1 MATYEELRQRHVADA
16 ASMLPGMMERL
27 DWSAERLAAHRQA
40 ELRRLVR
47 VAKDL
52 SPWHRKRLSDVNPD
66 EVDESMLAELPV
78 MTKDDLMANFDEI
91 VTDDR
96 LHLDVVE
103 DHLDSL
109 TDDAY
114 LFDRYHAVA
123 SGGSTGR
130 RGVFVYD
137 WDSWA
142 IFYWSALRYEI
153 RALRQDADLAAA
165 PARGAMVYAHHATHV
180 SGAMGQTFA
189 TGEVELHRFP
199 VTLPLD
205 EIVAGLNACQP
216 TLLLSGY
223 PSVLFGLA
231 KEARQGRLRIA
242 PARISCAGEPLLPE
256 IRAAL
261 EEAWNVPVINLYG
274 ASEFGGHVSCGL
286 GPGLHLSDDLAIFEP
301 VDAAGRP
308 VAPGVCSDK
317 IYVTNLFNY
326 TMPLIRYEVTDQL
339 RFIDGACTCGSA
351 HQLIAD
357 PQGRQDDCFR
367 YGDLTINAHVFRSV
381 LGRQRN
387 VLEYQVRQTA
397 SGADVAVRCIGSVN
411 CAEIAAEI
419 TRDLKTL
426 GVDSPEITVVPV
438 EHLERHERS
447 GKLKRFIPLAAKG

>member
-16 ASMLPGMMERL
+16 ASMLPGMLERL
-27 DWSAERLAAHRQA
+27 DWSADRLAAHRQA

-52 SPWHRKRLSDVNPD
+52 SPWHRKRLADVNPD
-66 EVDESMLAELPV
+66 EVDESRLAELPV
-78 MTKDDLMANFDEI
+78 MTKDDLMADFDEI

-109 TDDAY
+109 TADAY

-142 IFYWSALRYEI
+142 VFYWSALRYEI
-153 RALRQDADLAAA
+153 RALRQDANRAAA
-165 PARGAMVYAHHATHV
+165 PRRGALVYAYHATHV

-189 TGEVELHRFP
+189 TGEIELHRFP

-205 EIVAGLNACQP
+205 EIVAGLGACQP
-216 TLLLSGY
+216 TLLSGY

-274 ASEFGGHVSCGL
+274 ASEFGGTASCGL
-286 GPGLHLSDDLAIFEP
+286 GPWLHLSDDLVIIEP

-308 VAPGVCSDK
+308 VPPGVCSDK

-326 TMPLIRYEVTDQL
+326 TMPFIRYEVTDQL
-339 RFIDGACTCGSA
+339 QFLDGACPCGSA
-351 HQLIAD
+351 HQRIAD

-367 YGDLTINAHVFRSV
+367 YGDLTVNAHVFRSV
-381 LGRQRN
+381 LSRQRN
-387 VLEYQVRQTA
+387 VVEYQVRQTA
-397 SGADVAVRCIGSVN
+397 SGADVAVRCIGPVN
-411 CAEIAAEI
+411 CGEVATEI

-426 GVDSPEITVVPV
+426 GLDSPEITVVPV
-438 EHLERHERS
+438 EHLERIAAS
-447 GKLKRFIPLAAKG
+447 GKLKRFIPLGAKA

>member
-16 ASMLPGMMERL
+16 ASKLPGMMERL

-52 SPWHRKRLSDVNPD
+52 SPWHRKRLADVDP
-66 EVDESMLAELPV
+66 EQVDESTLAELPV
-78 MTKDDLMANFDEI
+78 MTKDDLMSNFDEI

-109 TDDAY
+109 TSDAY

-142 IFYWSALRYEI
+142 VFYCSALRYEI
-153 RALRQDADLAAA
+153 RALRRDAGLAAA
-165 PARGAMVYAHHATHV
+165 PARGAFVYAHHATHV
-180 SGAMGQTFA
+180 SSAMGQTFA

-205 EIVAGLNACQP
+205 EIVAGLNGCQP
-216 TLLLSGY
+216 TLLSGY

-231 KEARQGRLRIA
+231 KEAREGRLRIA
-242 PARISCAGEPLLPE
+242 PARVSCAGEPLLPE

-274 ASEFGGHVSCGL
+274 ASEFGGHLSCGL
-286 GPGLHLSDDLAIFEP
+286 GPGLHLSDDIAIFEP
-301 VDAAGRP
+301 VDTAGRP
-308 VAPGVCSDK
+308 IPPGECSDK

-326 TMPLIRYEVTDQL
+326 AIPLIRYEVTDQIRL
-339 RFIDGACTCGSA
+339 IDGRVP
-351 HQLIAD
+351 AD
-357 PQGRQDDCFR
+357 
-367 YGDLTINAHVFRSV
+367 RSI
-381 LGRQRN
+381 
-387 VLEYQVRQTA
+387 
-397 SGADVAVRCIGSVN
+397 S
-411 CAEIAAEI
+411 
-419 TRDLKTL
+419 
-426 GVDSPEITVVPV
+426 
-438 EHLERHERS
+438 
-447 GKLKRFIPLAAKG
+447 

>member
-16 ASMLPGMMERL
+16 AGMLPGLLERL
-27 DWSAERLAAHRQA
+27 DWSADRIAAHRQA

-52 SPWHRKRLSDVNPD
+52 SPWHRKRLADVNPD
-66 EVDESMLAELPV
+66 EVDETTLAELPV
-78 MTKDDLMANFDEI
+78 MTKDDLMSNFDEI

-103 DHLDSL
+103 DHLGSL
-109 TDDAY
+109 TGDAY
-114 LFDRYHAVA
+114 LFDRYHACA

-137 WDSWA
+137 WDTWS
-142 IFYWSALRYEI
+142 IVYWSTLRYEL
-153 RALRQDADLAAA
+153 RAVRERADRPTAAA
-165 PARGAMVYAHHATHV
+165 RVAIVAADHATHI
-180 SGAMGQTFA
+180 SSAIAQTFA
-189 TGEVELHRFP
+189 NSELELHRFP

-205 EIVAGLNACQP
+205 EIVAELNACQP
-216 TLLLSGY
+216 TLLGGY
-223 PSVLFGLA
+223 PSTLYALA
-231 KEARQGRLRIA
+231 DQTRQGRLRIA
-242 PARISCAGEPLLPE
+242 PIRVSCAGEPLLPE

-261 EEAWNVPVINLYG
+261 EGAWTVPVINIYG
-274 ASEFGGHVSCGL
+274 ASEFGCHGACGL
-286 GPGLHLSDDLAIFEP
+286 GPWLHLSEDLVITEP

-326 TMPLIRYEVTDQL
+326 TMPFIRYEVTDQMRL
-339 RFIDGACTCGSA
+339 VEGPCPCGSA
-351 HQLIAD
+351 HQRIAD

-367 YGDLTINAHVFRSV
+367 YGDLTVNAHVFRSV

-387 VLEYQVRQTA
+387 VVEYQVRQTA
-397 SGADVAVRCIGSVN
+397 SGADVAVRCIGPVDCVEVAS
-411 CAEIAAEI
+411 EI

-426 GVDSPEITVVPV
+426 GLDSPDITVVPV
-438 EHLERHERS
+438 ERLERIASS
-447 GKLKRFIPLAAKG
+447 GKLKRFIPLGVKA

>member
-1 MATYEELRQRHVADA
+1 MASYEELRQRHVADA
-16 ASMLPGMMERL
+16 AGLLPGLMERL

-52 SPWHRKRLSDVNPD
+52 SPWHRKRLSDVDPD

-109 TDDAY
+109 TGDAY

-137 WDSWA
+137 WDTWSIA
-142 IFYWSALRYEI
+142 YWSTLRYEI
-153 RALRQDADLAAA
+153 RALRMKAERPTA
-165 PARGAMVYAHHATHV
+165 PARVAIVAAHHATHISSAIV
-180 SGAMGQTFA
+180 QTFA
-189 TGEVELHRFP
+189 NSELELHRFP

-205 EIVAGLNACQP
+205 EIVGGLNACQP
-216 TLLLSGY
+216 ALLCGY
-223 PSVLFGLA
+223 PSALYALA
-231 KEARQGRLRIA
+231 AEALSGRLRIA
-242 PARISCAGEPLLPE
+242 PVRVSCAGEPLLPE

-261 EEAWNVPVINLYG
+261 EEAWGVPVINIYG
-274 ASEFGGHVSCGL
+274 ASEFGCHGSCGL
-286 GPGLHLSDDLAIFEP
+286 GPWLHLSEDLVITEL
-301 VDAAGRP
+301 VDVAGRP
-308 VAPGVCSDK
+308 VNPGNCSDK

-326 TMPLIRYEVTDQL
+326 TMPFIRYEVTDQL
-339 RFIDGACTCGSA
+339 RVLEGPCPCGSG
-351 HQLIAD
+351 HQRIAD
-357 PQGRQDDCFR
+357 PQGRQDDCFG
-367 YGDLTINAHVFRSV
+367 YGDLTVNAHVFRSV

-387 VLEYQVRQTA
+387 VVEYQVRQTA
-397 SGADVAVRCIGSVN
+397 AGADVAVRCIGPVD
-411 CAEIAAEI
+411 CVEVATEL
-419 TRDLKTL
+419 TRDLKAL
-426 GVDSPEITVVPV
+426 GLDSPEITVVPV
-438 EHLERHERS
+438 ERLERIAAS

>member
-16 ASMLPGMMERL
+16 ASMLPGMLERL
-27 DWSAERLAAHRQA
+27 DWSVERLAAHRQA

-52 SPWHRKRLSDVNPD
+52 SPWHRKRLADVNPD

-78 MTKDDLMANFDEI
+78 MTKDDVMSNFDEI

-96 LHLDVVE
+96 LRLDVVE

-109 TDDAY
+109 TGDAY

-142 IFYWSALRYEI
+142 VFYWSALRYEI
-153 RALRQDADLAAA
+153 RTLRQDAGPAAA
-165 PARGAMVYAHHATHV
+165 PARGAMVYAYHATHV
-180 SGAMGQTFA
+180 SGAIGQTFA
-189 TGEVELHRFP
+189 TGEIPLDRFP

-216 TLLLSGY
+216 TLLSGY

-274 ASEFGGHVSCGL
+274 ASEFGGHVSCGR
-286 GPGLHLSDDLAIFEP
+286 GPGLHLSDDLAVIEP

-326 TMPLIRYEVTDQL
+326 TMPLLRYEVTDQI
-339 RFIDGACTCGSA
+339 RFLDNPCSCGSA
-351 HQLIAD
+351 HRLIDD

-367 YGDLTINAHVFRSV
+367 YGDLTVNAHVFRSA
-381 LGRQRN
+381 LSRQRN
-387 VLEYQVRQTA
+387 VVEYQVRQTA

-411 CAEIAAEI
+411 CAEVAAEI

-426 GVDSPEITVVPV
+426 GLDSPEITVVPV

>member
-16 ASMLPGMMERL
+16 AGMLPGMLERL
-27 DWSAERLAAHRQA
+27 DWSTERLAVHRQA

-52 SPWHRKRLSDVNPD
+52 SPWHRKRLADVNPD
-66 EVDESMLAELPV
+66 EVDESTIAELPV

-91 VTDDR
+91 ATDDR

-109 TDDAY
+109 TGDAY

-137 WDSWA
+137 WDSWS
-142 IFYWSALRYEI
+142 IFYLSALRYEI
-153 RALRQDADLAAA
+153 RVFRRDADLAAA

-199 VTLPLD
+199 VTLPLG

-216 TLLLSGY
+216 ALLSGY
-223 PSVLFGLA
+223 PSVLYGLA
-231 KEARQGRLRIA
+231 REAGRGRLRIA

-261 EEAWNVPVINLYG
+261 EEAWDVPVINLYG

-286 GPGLHLSDDLAIFEP
+286 GPGLHLSDDLTIFEP

-326 TMPLIRYEVTDQL
+326 TMPLIRYEVSDQL
-339 RFIDGACTCGSA
+339 RFLDGPCACGSA
-351 HQLIAD
+351 HRLIAD

-367 YGDLTINAHVFRSV
+367 YGDLTVNAHVFRSV

-387 VLEYQVRQTA
+387 VVEYQVRQTA
-397 SGADVAVRCIGSVN
+397 AGADVAVRCIGPVD
-411 CAEIAAEI
+411 CVEVAAEI

-426 GVDSPEITVVPV
+426 GLDSPDITVVPV
-438 EHLERHERS
+438 ERLERIAAS
-447 GKLKRFIPLAAKG
+447 GKLKRFIPLRATA